1 MHMLS
6 YKELQD
12 TSLNSLHSYKELQG
26 VSLCSLHRTCGAYL
40 GHTDGLLLHG
50 FMDAGSVKLTNTVEL
65 ICRGREAAVVK

>member
-6 YKELQD
+6 HKELQD

-26 VSLCSLHRTCGAYL
+26 ASLCSLHRTCGAYL

-65 ICRGREAAVVK
+65 ICREREAAVVQ